1 MKKVICLVLSALMM
15 LTLVSLVGC
24 GGNVTPDETT
34 TEAASALK
42 FGLGV
47 SASYAA
53 ATDADGETDGK
64 GEVVV
69 DIAAVSVDADGKI
82 VSCVIDT
89 ADTTVKYT
97 SAGAVVEAG
106 EFATKGEL
114 GENYG
119 MAAYGTDL
127 DEDGTVLEWDAQ
139 VDAFCK
145 VVVGKTIAEVS
156 ALVVDGYGS
165 EEVVAADCTIAIA
178 GFVKALEKAVANA
191 TDSDVTADSVLKLG
205 VVTTAEGKDASDESE
220 GEYEV
225 DTAIV
230 AVALDKD
237 GKVVV
242 AETDT
247 VAAVFG
253 FDTKGASTVDTTVE
267 LKTKREKGDE
277 YGMAAYG
284 TDLNGDGKVL
294 EWYAQADLFDTACKG
309 LTADEIAALALETG
323 YGAQD
328 VQIAGCTMNIY
339 SIVAAAVKAA
349 TVA

>member
-24 GGNVTPDETT
+24 GGNTATDETT
-34 TEAASALK
+34 TEAASTLK

-47 SASYAA
+47 NASYSA

-89 ADTTVKYT
+89 ADSTVNYT
-97 SAGAVVEAG
+97 SSGTLVEPG
-106 EFATKGEL
+106 TFATKGEQ

-127 DEDGTVLEWDAQ
+127 DKDGTVLEWNAQ

-145 VVVGKTIAEVS
+145 LVAGKTIEEVS

-165 EEVVAADCTIAIA
+165 DEVVAADCTIAIA

-191 TDSDVTADSVLKLG
+191 TESQVTADSVLKLG
-205 VVTTAEGKDASDESE
+205 VVTTAEGKDASEEAE

-230 AVALDKD
+230 AVALDAD
-237 GKVVV
+237 GKVIV

-247 VAAVFG
+247 LAAVFG

-267 LKTKREKGDE
+267 LKTKREKGAD
-277 YGMAAYG
+277 YGMTAYG

-294 EWYAQADLFDTACKG
+294 EWFEQADVFDAACVG
-309 LTADEIAALALETG
+309 LTADGIAALALETG
-323 YGAQD
+323 YGVD
-328 VQIAGCTMNIY
+328 GVQTAGCTINIA
-339 SIVAAAVKAA
+339 SILAAAVKAA
-349 TVA
+349 SVA